1 MHPPSLTAV
10 INCNAKFPEI
20 RSGFIHHPAAVGAI
34 PPPIPRLHFGTAG
47 NLAAILRDIQFNYIV
62 GGIFLIMTS
71 TGGCDTAFDP
81 APNHLAGVRVYSGP
95 RERVLGF

>member
-1 MHPPSLTAV
+1 MQNS
-10 INCNAKFPEI
+10 PEI
-20 RSGFIHHPAAVGAI
+20 RAAFIHHPVQLWAPSIHPFLGF
-34 PPPIPRLHFGTAG
+34 RFGTAG

-81 APNHLAGVRVYSGP
+81 APPNQLVAVRVYSGP

>member
-1 MHPPSLTAV
+1 MQNSLRFVLASSIILQLWAPS
-10 INCNAKFPEI
+10 
-20 RSGFIHHPAAVGAI
+20 I

-81 APNHLAGVRVYSGP
+81 APNHLVGVRVYSGP